1 MAVSAYEVISTQILS
16 SAQASITLNSISSA
30 YTDLV
35 LVINGIKSGTGSSDI
50 FWQANGDT
58 ANNYSQTSI
67 YGTGSAAASDRG
79 SSGPARGGRIG
90 SDQSVSVFNFQ
101 NYSNST
107 TYKTCVSRGNSA
119 GNLVIANAG
128 MWRSTSAI
136 TSIVLSVADAS
147 NFNTG
152 TVVTLYGIKA
162 AS

>member
-1 MAVSAYEVISTQILS
+1 MTATYEPITTQTLG
-16 SAQASITLNSISSA
+16 SAQASITLSSISSA

-50 FWQANGDT
+50 FWQANSDT
-58 ANNYSQTSI
+58 ASNYSQTSL
-67 YGTGSAAASDRG
+67 YGTGAVAGSDR
-79 SSGPARGGRIG
+79 SSNGTASRGGRIG
-90 SDQSVSVFNFQ
+90 DDQSVSMFNFQ

-107 TYKTCVSRGNSA
+107 TYKTCISRGNSA
-119 GNLVIANAG
+119 GNLVITNAG

-136 TSIVLSVADAS
+136 TSLVLSVADTS

-162 AS
+162 E